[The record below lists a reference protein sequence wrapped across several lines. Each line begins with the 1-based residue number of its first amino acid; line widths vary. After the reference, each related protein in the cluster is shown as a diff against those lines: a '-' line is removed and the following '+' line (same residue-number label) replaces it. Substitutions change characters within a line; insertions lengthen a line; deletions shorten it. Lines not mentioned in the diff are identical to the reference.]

1 MAATFGYLV
10 FLLRVSV
17 VNRPRS
23 LQRLSEAG
31 ADGEDVLDLF
41 EAAFTDMGTKFRREG
56 SAEGFRCK
64 EATRTGRTIW
74 ITINKGPAGIEG
86 ETYDME
92 TDESVETTEQHAL
105 LSGLR
110 AMFVVPENSYY
121 GLMFIERIGR
131 RNLRQLLDDW
141 IIKPTIHQLAES
153 LIRVEGFAEADDW
166 RAVLADKELLQVSE
180 VLKGGTLDDA
190 STPNDR
196 VVKVSISGGAVR
208 SLTRPVRDMIVERAQ
223 RRTNRVELTVEA
235 SRIEDKRHVAGE
247 DAFTV
252 EDARRLEAITKALA
266 NIDSSSSTEESLAD
280 FLGQL
285 SPVTA
290 ENGLNHKSY
299 DVAVGERR
307 PERVFSV
314 ERDSIPQFV
323 YELAGRRLG
332 NTELRKA
339 WLGHAETILS
349 NRGVT
354 LPQGWAADT
363 PSES

>member
-17 VNRPRS
+17 TNRPQS

-31 ADGEDVLDLF
+31 ADNADTLDLF
-41 EAAFTDMGTKFRREG
+41 EDAFEVMGKKFRRESG
-56 SAEGFRCK
+56 AEGFRCK

-74 ITINKGPAGIEG
+74 VTINKGPAGIEG

-92 TDESVETTEQHAL
+92 TDESVETTERHAL

-110 AMFVVPENSYY
+110 AMFVVPADSYY
-121 GLMFIERIGR
+121 GLMFVERIGR

-180 VLKGGTLDDA
+180 VLKAGPGDDA

-196 VVKVSISGGAVR
+196 VVKVQIAGGAVR
-208 SLTRPVRDMIVERAQ
+208 NLTNSVKEMIISRVQ
-223 RRTNRVELTVEA
+223 RRTNRVDLTVEA
-235 SRIEDKRHVAGE
+235 ARIEERRHVAGK

-252 EDARRLEAITKALA
+252 EDDARLEAIREALDE
-266 NIDSSSSTEESLAD
+266 IDSSSSREESLAE
-280 FLGQL
+280 FLAQL
-285 SPVTA
+285 SPVA
-290 ENGLNHKSY
+290 PGGDLEHKSY

-314 ERDSIPQFV
+314 ERESIPQFV

-332 NTELRKA
+332 DTELRRA
-339 WLGHAETILS
+339 WLSHAETILS